1 MTNLKLCLQMD
12 SQLTFARDNFHFL
25 FDLWLR
31 LLKDSRQAEIGWDAQ
46 QIQQFLSVIRRL
58 EAELNTCVSILSESL
73 YS

>member
-1 MTNLKLCLQMD
+1 MD

-25 FDLWLR
+25 FDLWLH
-31 LLKDSRQAEIGWDAQ
+31 LLKDSRQAAIGWDAQ